1 MVSRLETWA
10 TSVWATIMF
19 EDLDEVLALSDRVA
33 VMFAGRLVGVLDRP
47 DCTTTRLGMMMAG
60 AGDPGPP

>member
-1 MVSRLETWA
+1 MIS
-10 TSVWATIMF
+10 

-47 DCTTTRLGMMMAG
+47 GCTTTRLGMMMAG